1 MPRHQSTHG
10 DDGAIKHLNL
20 GLLRLLGLLGL
31 NKGAS
36 GPGVMPSKLTN
47 IGNEKKKETSIGQSC
62 YII

>member
-47 IGNEKKKETSIGQSC
+47 IGNEKK
-62 YII
+62 